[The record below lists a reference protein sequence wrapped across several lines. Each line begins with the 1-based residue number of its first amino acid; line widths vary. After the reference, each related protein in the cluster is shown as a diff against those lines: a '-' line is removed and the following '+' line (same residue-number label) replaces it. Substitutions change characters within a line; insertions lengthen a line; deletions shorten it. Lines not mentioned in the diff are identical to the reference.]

1 MASTTTTTILLVYFL
16 SCSLI
21 TFPQAI
27 EKIKLTSL
35 HTGDDYDITIKKPK
49 ALDSSKYYHVVYFT
63 DASLNSG
70 KYILGLEDSK
80 ISNCILV
87 GIGHIGNHVMR
98 RQRDFIPSDAG
109 GYSNDQFGQASKFYL
124 FVKMDLM
131 PYIDKKITKQKTK
144 VFIGHSFGG
153 LLALYFS
160 LKENRMFD
168 QYYAISPSVWANH
181 NELLKFEDNYEKK
194 NTSYSAAVFLYAGTL
209 ELFNKVQSSTT
220 SFYDRVMKRKYKGL
234 SIYYK
239 EIEWANHYGTVE
251 RAVPGIFLQL
261 K

>member
-1 MASTTTTTILLVYFL
+1 MNKVVSLTT
-16 SCSLI
+16 SLFV
-21 TFPQAI
+21 TFISFSQAI
-27 EKIKLTSL
+27 QKTKFTSL
-35 HTGDDYDITIKKPK
+35 NTGDDYEIIIKKPK
-49 ALDSSKYYHVVYFT
+49 AFDSSKYYYVVYFT

-70 KYILGLEDSK
+70 KYILGLDDSIVK
-80 ISNCILV
+80 NCILI

-109 GYSNDQFGQASKFYL
+109 GYSNNEFGQASKFYL
-124 FVKMDLM
+124 FVKNELM

-160 LKENRMFD
+160 LKENKLFD
-168 QYYAISPSVWANH
+168 QYYAISPSVWANYD
-181 NELLKFEDNYEKK
+181 ELLKIEEKYSRN
-194 NTSYSAAVFLYAGTL
+194 NTSYNATVYLYAGSL
-209 ELFNKVQSSTT
+209 EVFNKVLASTT
-220 SFYDRVMKRKYKGL
+220 SFYNIVKKRKYKDL

-251 RAVPGIFLQL
+251 KVVPGIFEKL

>member
-1 MASTTTTTILLVYFL
+1 MASTTTTTILLLYFL

-21 TFPQAI
+21 SFPQAI

-49 ALDSSKYYHVVYFT
+49 TFDSSKYYHVVYFT

-70 KYILGLEDSK
+70 KYILGLDDSK
-80 ISNCILV
+80 INNSILV

-109 GYSNDQFGQASKFYL
+109 GFNDGEFGQAAKFYR
-124 FVKMDLM
+124 FVKTELL
-131 PYIDKKITKQKTK
+131 PLIDKKVTQQKSK

-160 LKENRMFD
+160 LKENKLFD

-181 NELLKFEDNYEKK
+181 NELLKIEEKYSKK
-194 NTSYSAAVFLYAGTL
+194 NTAYNALVNLYAGSL
-209 ELFNKVQSSTT
+209 EVFNKVLSSTT
-220 SFYDRVMKRKYKGL
+220 VFYNAMKKRKYKDL
-234 SIYYK
+234 SLSYF
-239 EIEWANHYGTVE
+239 EIPWANHYGTVE
-251 RAVPGIFLQL
+251 KVVPGIFLQL